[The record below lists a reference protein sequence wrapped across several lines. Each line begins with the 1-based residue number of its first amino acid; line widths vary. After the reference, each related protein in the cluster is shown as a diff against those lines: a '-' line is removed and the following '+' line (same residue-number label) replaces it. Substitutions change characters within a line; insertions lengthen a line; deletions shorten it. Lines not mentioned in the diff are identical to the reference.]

1 MTLCHGL
8 FLASGEFCRLLIRFV
23 NRLDPEQDRQNVGPD
38 LDPIRLALCYQKVYP
53 FEKSNFEKKK
63 STDDNKCMQAK
74 NKVSWAGPNTT
85 CYTTIKRISFDLI
98 GGSEKGRFNAIQHQS
113 RLSSTAGCH
122 QRGSSHQSSQRPTC
136 RRRRK
141 LEPVAVAV

>member
-1 MTLCHGL
+1 MHESKEYDIVFYLVFTSHQQSFSYVGTGL
-8 FLASGEFCRLLIRFV
+8 PGLNQYLARI
-23 NRLDPEQDRQNVGPD
+23 NVSCSRTQRSKADEARTRGPS
-38 LDPIRLALCYQKVYP
+38 ISSQA
-53 FEKSNFEKKK
+53 
-63 STDDNKCMQAK
+63 DN
-74 NKVSWAGPNTT
+74 VTWAGSNTV
-85 CYTTIKRISFDLI
+85 CSATIKRYSFDLI

-122 QRGSSHQSSQRPTC
+122 QRGSSHQSSQRPSC